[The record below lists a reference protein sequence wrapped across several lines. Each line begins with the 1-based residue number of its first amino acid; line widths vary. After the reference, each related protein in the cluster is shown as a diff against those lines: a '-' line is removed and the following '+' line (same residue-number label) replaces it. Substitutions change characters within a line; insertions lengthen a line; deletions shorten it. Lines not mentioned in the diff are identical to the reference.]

1 MKKYI
6 KIFRLKNVEKK
17 LINILEK
24 FFFLF
29 VVELVWTGP
38 RQCLEDLNLTSSF
51 EYFTFQDLIF
61 LEVEPQDTGTEYRI
75 YGIQGT
81 GYTGYRL
88 QVTGYRIQDTG
99 YRIQDTGYFCRQER
113 QKTEYRTKYTGY
125 RIEDTKYRIQ
135 NIGYRT

>member
-88 QVTGYRIQDTG
+88 QDTGYRIQDTG

-125 RIEDTKYRIQ
+125 RILRIQ
-135 NIGYRT
+135 NIGYKI

>member
-99 YRIQDTGYFCRQER
+99 YRIQDTSVDRRDRRQNIG
-113 QKTEYRTKYTGY
+113 QSIQATGL
-125 RIEDTKYRIQ
+125 RIQ
-135 NIGYRT
+135 NIGYKI